1 MASRVQNYLYTNLYS
16 NAVTSRLIVLISIL
30 TSLVTH
36 LNCSIKQR
44 RPTHWRKSDEKLG
57 GGTTT
62 LLVVQN
68 LKV

>member
-1 MASRVQNYLYTNLYS
+1 MKHFWNFASIAMDNLS
-16 NAVTSRLIVLISIL
+16 D
-30 TSLVTH
+30 
-36 LNCSIKQR
+36 Q
-44 RPTHWRKSDEKLG
+44 WRKSDGKFG